1 MSNLKSSLFLLFF
14 TLFVSLGLKAQNK
27 VLIVLDIPDMED
39 VRINA
44 FFEDFLFFNDDVEF
58 PFMGFAMRPLTQ
70 DAVIFCGQINKQSF
84 EQDTVFFL
92 SHGLQSYTHLIVK
105 GGSILYVINMRNSLN
120 EILQNVQRHEIFN
133 KRILDIITDLHRQ
146 NFFNHHFKG
155 IIHGEFDENG
165 EWNPCTEYDT
175 NEW

>member
-14 TLFVSLGLKAQNK
+14 TLFVTLSLKTQNK
-27 VLIVLDIPDMED
+27 VLIVLNIPDMED

-44 FFEDFLFFNDDVEF
+44 FFEDFLFFNDDVEI
-58 PFMGFAMRPLTQ
+58 PSMGFAIRPLTQ
-70 DAVIFCGQINKQSF
+70 DTVFFCGQINKLSF

-105 GGSILYVINMRNSLN
+105 GGSILYVVNMKNSLN
-120 EILQNVQRHEIFN
+120 EILHNVQKYEIFN

-146 NFFNHHFKG
+146 NYFNRYFKE
-155 IIHGEFDENG
+155 IIPGEFDENG
-165 EWNPCTEYDT
+165 EWNPCIEYDA
-175 NEW
+175 NKW